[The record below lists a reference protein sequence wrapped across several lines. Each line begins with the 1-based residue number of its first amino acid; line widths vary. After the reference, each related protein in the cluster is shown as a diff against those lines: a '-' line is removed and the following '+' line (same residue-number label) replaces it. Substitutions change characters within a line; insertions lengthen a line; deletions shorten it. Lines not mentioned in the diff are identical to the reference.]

1 MEKKKYIKPQNET
14 FLFSAESLMLTA
26 SPGVSSGEFDPST
39 EEIGTREQS
48 GFVDSNFGSDD
59 ELHRS
64 IWGD

>member
-14 FLFSAESLMLTA
+14 FLFSAESLMITA
-26 SPGVSSGEFDPST
+26 SPGVSNGELDPS

-48 GFVDSNFGSDD
+48 GFVDSKFGSDD

>member
-14 FLFSAESLMLTA
+14 FLFSAESLMITA
-26 SPGVSSGEFDPST
+26 SPGVSNGEFDPST
-39 EEIGTREQS
+39 EEIGTRELS
-48 GFVDSNFGSDD
+48 GFIDSKFGSDD